1 MRVSMV
7 YNLPLMAALSL
18 HILKNRLQLILLD
31 RDGVI
36 NQESADFI
44 RSPAEWQPLPGA
56 MQAIAN
62 LQARYQLA
70 VVTNQSGV
78 GRGYLSLATLDAI
91 HAKMNQTLIA
101 SGGQALD
108 VFFCPHLPDAGCD
121 CRKPAPGLIHAA
133 MQKNAAD
140 PQQTLVVGDAERDMV
155 AADRAGAYGAQ
166 VLSGKTEQALPG
178 RPYVA
183 ESLASLAALLCE
195 Q

>member
-1 MRVSMV
+1 
-7 YNLPLMAALSL
+7 MAALSL
-18 HILKNRLQLILLD
+18 HTLKNHLQLILLD

-91 HAKMNQTLIA
+91 HAKMNQILIA
-101 SGGQALD
+101 GGGRALD

-133 MQKNAAD
+133 MQKNTAD

-155 AADRAGAYGAQ
+155 AADRAGAYSVQ
-166 VLSGKTEQALPG
+166 VLSGNTEQALPG

-183 ESLASLAALLCE
+183 QSLASLASVLCE
-195 Q
+195 QVPIKRPD

>member
-1 MRVSMV
+1 
-7 YNLPLMAALSL
+7 MAALSL
-18 HILKNRLQLILLD
+18 HTLKNHLQLILLD

-91 HAKMNQTLIA
+91 HAKMNQILIA
-101 SGGQALD
+101 GGGRALD
-108 VFFCPHLPDAGCD
+108 VVFLN
-121 CRKPAPGLIHAA
+121 I
-133 MQKNAAD
+133 
-140 PQQTLVVGDAERDMV
+140 
-155 AADRAGAYGAQ
+155 
-166 VLSGKTEQALPG
+166 VLNT
-178 RPYVA
+178 V
-183 ESLASLAALLCE
+183 
-195 Q
+195 